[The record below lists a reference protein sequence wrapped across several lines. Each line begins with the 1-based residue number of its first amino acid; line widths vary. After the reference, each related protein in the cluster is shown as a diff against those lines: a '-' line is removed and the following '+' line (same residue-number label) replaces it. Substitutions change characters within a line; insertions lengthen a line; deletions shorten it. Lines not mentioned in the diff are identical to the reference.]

1 MSAIIFFRFV
11 SGGPIRS
18 EDGAELFVPAFLRPS
33 LSESY
38 SQLHN
43 LRVGAME
50 QLEPSQS
57 LSDLTPSKC
66 GSATLRASAVS
77 VSGGVEQYVCSLHA
91 LKVSQ
96 LIGRDKDYSIFPIQQ
111 KKSDVPVVVIDD

>member
-1 MSAIIFFRFV
+1 M
-11 SGGPIRS
+11 
-18 EDGAELFVPAFLRPS
+18 FVPSFIRPS

-43 LRVGAME
+43 LRKGALE
-50 QLEPSQS
+50 QLEPDQS
-57 LSDLTPSKC
+57 LSELTSSNY

-77 VSGGVEQYVCSLHA
+77 VSGGVEQYECSLHA

-96 LIGRDKDYSIFPIQQ
+96 LIGRDPDYSIYPIQQ
-111 KKSDVPVVVIDD
+111 KKSVDPIVILYD